1 MKLCFPFLVYSLYWV
16 LQLPHVNAWTVNCPY
31 FHVLVGFGFS
41 FLQFGHLAIII
52 MPFFVCVSLKDFMLR
67 FALCFCFLLGLR
79 LCC

>member
-16 LQLPHVNAWTVNCPY
+16 LQLLQVKAWTVNCPY

-52 MPFFVCVSLKDFMLR
+52 PYCVFVCVGLKRFM
-67 FALCFCFLLGLR
+67 ASWVIDGFLD
-79 LCC
+79 